1 MAQLHITRAQKQR
14 KEVLYWSAES
24 PFRDEEGLSVKAH
37 EAGWCQKEE
46 CTKRGSV
53 LKTNKC
59 MKKMMAKV
67 IISGDDGKKHVVT
80 MFNDIVSKVI
90 DGISGDGQS
99 VKLLM
104 ANIHKFSI
112 DARDAVFLVQKQ

>member
-1 MAQLHITRAQKQR
+1 ML
-14 KEVLYWSAES
+14 SAEEYLGCIS
-24 PFRDEEGLSVKAH
+24 CNAKVKIVSVAV
-37 EAGWCQKEE
+37 GE
-46 CTKRGSV
+46 CTKCGSV

-67 IISGDDGKKHVVT
+67 IISGDNGKKHVVT

-90 DGISGDGQS
+90 DSISGDGQS

-112 DARDAVFLVQKQ
+112 DARDAMFLVQKQ